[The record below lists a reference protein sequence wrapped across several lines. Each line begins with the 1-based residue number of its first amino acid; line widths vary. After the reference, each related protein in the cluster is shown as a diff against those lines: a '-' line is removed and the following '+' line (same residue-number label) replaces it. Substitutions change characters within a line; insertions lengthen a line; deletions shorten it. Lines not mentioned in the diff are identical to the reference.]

1 MLMKGDLVRIPQN
14 TYIETARAQAGAAL
28 TKRPA
33 IGIVLS
39 VNEFKC
45 KVLLDDREWLVK
57 SKDLQLCG
65 REEC

>member
-14 TYIETARAQAGAAL
+14 TYIETVRAQAGAAL

-45 KVLLDDREWLVK
+45 KVL
-57 SKDLQLCG
+57 
-65 REEC
+65 